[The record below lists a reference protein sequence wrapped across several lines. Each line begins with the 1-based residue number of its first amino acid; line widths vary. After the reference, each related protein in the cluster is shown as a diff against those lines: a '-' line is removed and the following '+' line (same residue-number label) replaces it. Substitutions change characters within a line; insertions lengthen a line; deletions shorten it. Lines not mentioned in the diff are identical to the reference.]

1 MSRPVPCRHEC
12 PTSHSPL
19 KEGHPFMSTFW
30 SKQRNDRARQS
41 SDLEDTLLLPPL
53 PVQQPYSND
62 RGKYRPRRAQ
72 TIRGFNTHEWD
83 RNPGPRRRVGAGF
96 DSRVAL

>member
-1 MSRPVPCRHEC
+1 
-12 PTSHSPL
+12 
-19 KEGHPFMSTFW
+19 MSTFW
-30 SKQRNDRARQS
+30 SKQRNDRTPR
-41 SDLEDTLLLPPL
+41 DLEDTQLLPPL

-62 RGKYRPRRAQ
+62 RGKYRPRRA
-72 TIRGFNTHEWD
+72 RGVNTHEWD